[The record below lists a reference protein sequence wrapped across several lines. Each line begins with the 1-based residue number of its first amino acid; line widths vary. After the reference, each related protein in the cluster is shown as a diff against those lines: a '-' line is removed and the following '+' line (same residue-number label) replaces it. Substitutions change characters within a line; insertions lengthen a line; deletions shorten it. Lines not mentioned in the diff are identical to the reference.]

1 MSEAACQVLIVGAGP
16 AGVVAAL
23 LLGDFGI
30 DTVLI
35 DRRTTVSELPR
46 ARGVH
51 ARATEVLRQLRIES
65 DMVAAALPTDARME
79 VRTTLA
85 EPAVHTVPTGG
96 ETFTPVSP
104 CEGISIAQDVFEGVL
119 RAHLARRGTVSVRLG
134 HRLTGLVTDPAG
146 ARATIVDGDG
156 QTQTVHAAYVIGADG
171 WRSDVRRL
179 VGISFV
185 GDELGTQRSVRFR
198 ADLTRWLGSPPPS
211 FVRMDSADA
220 VLLPTHPDH
229 RWVSFHI
236 ADLGPEDPKELVTGM
251 LGVDTD
257 AEVLGD
263 VHWQAG
269 IQYAERLRHGPVLL
283 AGDAAH
289 RVTPI
294 GATGITSAMA
304 DGHNLAWKL
313 AGVLHGWAP
322 DSLLDTYAVE
332 RGAVAQDACA
342 ANRVLWEAARTRE
355 QSGIDLRM
363 LDMGYRYASPIVT
376 PDEGPPQEAPRTYA
390 QSATPGARA
399 PHVWL
404 DHEARRS
411 TIDLFGRSFV
421 LLVAGGATSPAGE
434 VPDRTNVPVEVCSI
448 DDPSV
453 LEAYRLEQG
462 GAVLVRPDGHI
473 AWRSG
478 NGGELSVDGLTR
490 AVLASAGRHSTAQG
504 PAG

>member
-1 MSEAACQVLIVGAGP
+1 MSEAACQVLIAGAGP

-35 DRRTTVSELPR
+35 DRRATVSELPR

-85 EPAVHTVPTGG
+85 EPAVHTEPTGG

-119 RAHLARRGTVSVRLG
+119 RAHLPSRRTVSMRLG

-146 ARATIVDGDG
+146 ARATIVDADG
-156 QTQTVHAAYVIGADG
+156 QTSTVHAAYVIGADG

-179 VGISFV
+179 AGISFV

-211 FVRMDSADA
+211 FVRMDTADA
-220 VLLPTHPDH
+220 ILLPTHPDH

-236 ADLGPEDPKELVTGM
+236 ADLGPDDPKELVTRM
-251 LGVDTD
+251 LGVDTE

-263 VHWQAG
+263 VRWETG
-269 IQYAERLRHGPVLL
+269 IQYAERLRHGRVLL

-313 AGVLHGWAP
+313 AGVLHGWAR
-322 DSLLDTYAVE
+322 DFLLDTYAVE
-332 RGAVAQDACA
+332 RGAVAQSACA
-342 ANRVLWEAARTRE
+342 ANHTLWQAARTR
-355 QSGIDLRM
+355 QPSGIDLRM
-363 LDMGYRYASPIVT
+363 LDMGYRYVSSIVT
-376 PDEGPPQEAPRTYA
+376 PDGGSPQEVPATYV
-390 QSATPGARA
+390 QSAAPGARA

-404 DHEARRS
+404 DHDARRS

-421 LLVAGGATSPAGE
+421 LLVAGRAASPASQ
-434 VPDRTNVPVEVCSI
+434 VPDRTDVPVEVHTL
-448 DDPSV
+448 DDPNA
-453 LEAYRLEQG
+453 LEAYQLEQG
-462 GAVLVRPDGHI
+462 GAVLVRPDGHV
-473 AWRSG
+473 AWRSP
-478 NGGELSVDGLTR
+478 NAADLSVDRLMG
-490 AVLASAGRHSTAQG
+490 AVLASAGRGGAT
-504 PAG
+504 

>member
-46 ARGVH
+46 ARGIH

-104 CEGISIAQDVFEGVL
+104 CEGIAISQDVFEGVL
-119 RAHLARRGTVSVRLG
+119 RAHLPARGTVSVRLG
-134 HRLTGLVTDPAG
+134 HRLTGLVTEPAG
-146 ARATIVDGDG
+146 AHATIIDDHG
-156 QTQTVHAAYVIGADG
+156 QTQTLHAAFVIGADG
-171 WRSDVRRL
+171 WRSEVRRL
-179 VGISFV
+179 AGISFV
-185 GDELGTQRSVRFR
+185 GDDLGAQRSVRFR

-211 FVRMDSADA
+211 FVRMDTADA

-236 ADLGPEDPKELVTGM
+236 ADLGPEDPKELVTRM
-251 LGVDTD
+251 LGVDAD

-332 RGAVAQDACA
+332 RGTVAKNACG
-342 ANRVLWEAARTRE
+342 ANRALWEAARTGQ

-363 LDMGYRYASPIVT
+363 LDMGYRYVSSIVT
-376 PDEGPPQEAPRTYA
+376 PDEGPLQEAPTTYV

-404 DHEARRS
+404 DRDARRS

-421 LLVAGGATSPAGE
+421 LLAAGGAVWPAAE
-434 VPDRTNVPVEVCSI
+434 VPDRTDVPVKVHI
-448 DDPSV
+448 LDDPSA
-453 LEAYRLEQG
+453 LEAYQLEHG

-473 AWRSG
+473 AWRSR
-478 NGGELSVDGLTR
+478 NGAELTVDGLTR
-490 AVLASAGRHSTAQG
+490 AVLASAGRGGA
-504 PAG
+504 A